1 MMTIS
6 DPTTRFERAV
16 TLEGNRIR
24 FLNAPSNL
32 AVNQG
37 QTRDVFSD
45 KWNATQGL
53 DQEEK
58 LFETQRAWFL
68 RLYGFETEESLR
80 NYLQNA
86 RTIVDTGCGLGYKA
100 AWLAELAP
108 HACVMGIDLSDS
120 VHIAA
125 RRYAGV
131 PNLFFLQ
138 ADIADTGLRTGSCDV
153 VVCDQVIMHTEDP
166 ERTFVHL
173 ADITSAEG
181 EFLCYFYRRKALP
194 RELVDDHFRSH
205 THGVDAEAMWEF
217 SAQLTEL
224 GKRLSELNVS
234 FECPDI
240 PMLGI
245 QGGTYDIQRFIY
257 WNFLKC
263 FWRPD
268 WGFEL
273 SKITNFDWYA
283 PSNARRFSREEV
295 DEIAGRAH
303 MVPMFFH
310 GEEACYSGRF
320 RHAMS
325 GPKQSSAN
333 Q

>member
-1 MMTIS
+1 MMTTN
-6 DPTTRFERAV
+6 DPATRFERPV
-16 TLEGNRIR
+16 ILEGNRIR
-24 FLNAPSNL
+24 FLKDQSTV
-32 AVNQG
+32 AVNQL
-37 QTRDVFSD
+37 QTRDAFSD

-68 RLYGFETEESLR
+68 RLYGFETEENLR
-80 NYLQNA
+80 NYLKA
-86 RTIVDTGCGLGYKA
+86 AKTIVDTGCGLGYKA

-108 HACVMGIDLSDS
+108 HACVIGIDLSDS
-120 VHIAA
+120 VHLAA
-125 RRYAGV
+125 SRYTDA

-138 ADIADTGLRTGSCDV
+138 ADTGLRSGSCDV

-173 ADITSAEG
+173 AGITAPEG
-181 EFLCYFYRRKALP
+181 EFLCYFYRKKALP
-194 RELVDDHFRSH
+194 RELIDDHFRSR
-205 THGVDAEAMWEF
+205 THEVDAETMWAF

-234 FECPDI
+234 FDSPDI

-283 PSNARRFSREEV
+283 PSNASRFSREEV
-295 DEIAGRAH
+295 FGIVSRTKMEAN
-303 MVPMFFH
+303 FFH
-310 GEEACYSGRF
+310 EEEACYSGRF
-320 RHAMS
+320 RHAIS
-325 GPKQSSAN
+325 K
-333 Q
+333 